1 MKARFA
7 ILVPGA
13 VAIALLATS
22 CTQSSESD
30 GATSSSNSFV
40 NANSVD
46 LAGEWQRTDAKSW
59 QSISASVSDV
69 PSASVT
75 ISEAA
80 DGFYQ
85 YTYGVT
91 IPESDPPVVRGGK
104 ETRNFDLTFRMA
116 VAPDGTLRGIDLQD
130 PILSTYWVRDENTI
144 DAVLQEGGPDGAIV
158 TYTLKRTGSSEPT
171 G

>member
-1 MKARFA
+1 MRVRSAL
-7 ILVPGA
+7 LVPGA

-22 CTQSSESD
+22 CAPSSESD
-30 GATSSSNSFV
+30 SATSSSSSFI
-40 NANSVD
+40 NADSVD
-46 LAGEWQRTDAKSW
+46 LAGQWQRTDAKSW
-59 QSISASVSDV
+59 QSINAEVSDV

-75 ISEAA
+75 ISEVS

-91 IPESDPPVVRGGK
+91 IPEGDPPVVREGK
-104 ETRNFDLTFRMA
+104 ETRNFDLTFRMT
-116 VAPDGTLRGIDLQD
+116 VAPDGTLRGIDVQD

-158 TYTLKRTGSSEPT
+158 TYTLNRTGSSEPT
-171 G
+171 S